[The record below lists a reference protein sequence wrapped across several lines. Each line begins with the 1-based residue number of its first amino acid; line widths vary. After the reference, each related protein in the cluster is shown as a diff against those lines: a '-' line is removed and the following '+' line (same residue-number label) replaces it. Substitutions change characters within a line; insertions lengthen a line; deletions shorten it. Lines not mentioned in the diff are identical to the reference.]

1 MPSTITAEKAAL
13 RTSVKEFYNTGI
25 DRRKSDHLLLERFL
39 SLPQVEAAPSLLLF
53 YGTGTEPDTGA
64 LLEPLLA
71 LGKTV
76 ALPRCLPGRRMEAR
90 VYRGKEHLT
99 PGPFGIPEPDMSC
112 PILAREAAALILVPN
127 LLCDRRGYRLGQG
140 GGYYDRYLAGFQ
152 GFTVAL
158 CRDALLRDEIPTQPH
173 DVPVQ
178 LVVTETRSLSPDRAE
193 RSGAFAP
200 LPM

>member
-1 MPSTITAEKAAL
+1 MAVDSICL
-13 RTSVKEFYNTGI
+13 QVCLFSVHIE
-25 DRRKSDHLLLERFL
+25 
-39 SLPQVEAAPSLLLF
+39 
-53 YGTGTEPDTGA
+53 
-64 LLEPLLA
+64 A
-71 LGKTV
+71 LGAGEGGK
-76 ALPRCLPGRRMEAR
+76 CL
-90 VYRGKEHLT
+90 H
-99 PGPFGIPEPDMSC
+99 
-112 PILAREAAALILVPN
+112 
-127 LLCDRRGYRLGQG
+127 RLGQG